1 MAVRVLT
8 AALAVAMAMAV
19 VVAVAVAGCGGTR
32 LLVRTTAAAPTRS
45 TTTVTVVT
53 PPAPLRSPT
62 SLPSSTSSRAAAAAR
77 YVAQLRGEEQ
87 TLAAA
92 ERRIPSSAPTPRAL
106 SRSASLLAG
115 AVSRMATGLAAI
127 TPPAAVASDHAQLV
141 SVVRAYAGQLRRAA
155 GLARRRGG
163 RVQAGSL
170 LVSATGRASS
180 AFSATLSKIYST
192 LGVRQP

>member
-1 MAVRVLT
+1 MMARRVGIVAWVLM
-8 AALAVAMAMAV
+8 AAVAQAAC
-19 VVAVAVAGCGGTR
+19 GGGTR
-32 LLVRTTAAAPTRS
+32 LLVRTTATAPTRS

-53 PPAPLRSPT
+53 PPAAPG
-62 SLPSSTSSRAAAAAR
+62 SSTSSTSSGASAAAAAR
-77 YVAQLRGEEQ
+77 DVAQLRGEEQ